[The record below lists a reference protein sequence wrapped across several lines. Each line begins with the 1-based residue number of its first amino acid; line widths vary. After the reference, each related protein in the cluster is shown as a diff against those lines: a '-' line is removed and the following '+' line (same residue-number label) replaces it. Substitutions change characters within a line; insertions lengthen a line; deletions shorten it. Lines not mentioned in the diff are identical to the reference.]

1 MISNKTSNTLFKASN
16 DGDGRGTLDTV
27 LKPTYTGEIQNLF

>member
-1 MISNKTSNTLFKASN
+1 MVSNKTNNTLFKASN
-16 DGDGRGTLDTV
+16 DGDGRSTLDTV

>member
-1 MISNKTSNTLFKASN
+1 MFKESN

-27 LKPTYTGEIQNLF
+27 LKPTFPGEIQNLF